1 MTVTQA
7 PVPHRRDD
15 HTIAADPPLVTRH
28 RWSPRWWPAG
38 LAAVVV
44 VAVAAV
50 GLSQITAPMLSFD
63 GEPAVWRSAPGDL
76 ADVQRVENALGTEVT
91 VGFERSGTFNARLAL
106 VNHGR
111 YPVKVLGLPERGAH
125 YYGLESV
132 GMASNA
138 EGPTQPFRPFTLRRG
153 ATRWLTLHF
162 RFAGCDLATGGG
174 VGGSRAS
181 LPISYRVFGL
191 RRREAVPF
199 SRFVLSVPTGRCD
212 RPVL

>member
-7 PVPHRRDD
+7 PVPYRRDD
-15 HTIAADPPLVTRH
+15 RIAVDPPPVVDE
-28 RWSPRWWPAG
+28 RWRRRWPAA
-38 LAAVVV
+38 LAAAVVLV
-44 VAVAAV
+44 VAVV
-50 GLSQITAPMLSFD
+50 GVRQVTAPMLQFD
-63 GEPAVWRSAPGDL
+63 GEPVVWRTAPSDQGG
-76 ADVQRVENALGTEVT
+76 VQRVENALGTEVT
-91 VGFERSGTFNARLAL
+91 VGFERAGVFSARLAL

-111 YPVKVLGLPERGAH
+111 YPVKVAGLPGRGAH

-132 GMASNA
+132 ETASDA
-138 EGPTQPFRPFTLRRG
+138 EGPLQPFRPFTLRRG

-162 RFAGCDLATGGG
+162 RFAECDLAPGGG

-181 LPISYRVFGL
+181 LPVSYRVFGL

>member
-7 PVPHRRDD
+7 PVPYRRADR
-15 HTIAADPPLVTRH
+15 IAADPPPVVEA
-28 RWSPRWWPAG
+28 RWRRRRWPVALG
-38 LAAVVV
+38 TFVV

-50 GLSQITAPMLSFD
+50 ALSQITAPMLRFD
-63 GEPAVWRSAPGDL
+63 GEPVVWRAAPGDQGG
-76 ADVQRVENALGTEVT
+76 VQRVENALGTEVT
-91 VGFERSGTFNARLAL
+91 VGFERSGVFSARLAL

-111 YPVKVLGLPERGAH
+111 YPVKVLGLPDRGAH
-125 YYGLESV
+125 YYGLERV
-132 GMASNA
+132 EMASDA
-138 EGPTQPFRPFTLRRG
+138 EGASQPFHPFTLRRG

-162 RFAGCDLATGGG
+162 RFAGCDLAPGGG
-174 VGGSRAS
+174 VGGTRAT

-191 RRREAVPF
+191 RQRDAVPF

>member
-7 PVPHRRDD
+7 PVPYRRADG
-15 HTIAADPPLVTRH
+15 IAVDPPPGVDD
-28 RWSPRWWPAG
+28 RWRRRRWPAA
-38 LAAVVV
+38 LAAAVVL
-44 VAVAAV
+44 AVAAV
-50 GLSQITAPMLSFD
+50 GLSQVTAPMLRFD
-63 GEPAVWRSAPGDL
+63 GEPVVWRTGPAAPGG
-76 ADVQRVENALGTEVT
+76 VQRVENALGTEVT
-91 VGFERSGTFNARLAL
+91 VGFERAGTFSARLAL

-111 YPVKVLGLPERGAH
+111 YPVKVLGLPDRGAH

-132 GMASNA
+132 ETASDA
-138 EGPTQPFRPFTLRRG
+138 EGAPQPFRPFTLRRG

-162 RFAGCDLATGGG
+162 RFADCDLAPGGG

-181 LPISYRVFGL
+181 LPISSRVFGL
-191 RRREAVPF
+191 PQRDAVPF